1 MATRA
6 QNLQRIRT
14 LLDTPMPSR
23 PDFNTIFQLELSTEA
38 DILNTT
44 SNSGQ
49 PWAVNVFQLNYT
61 PGLDS
66 YNITAEGFGKPI
78 LVTRVLQGPYITRM
92 PVDFADLTHLQYG
105 TIWQTWG
112 GFYQW
117 GWGMTSTP
125 ERMSFFREGVLDSQV
140 AVKIEPAPQESVV
153 YEITYIPAYTGE
165 QDPLESVIQ
174 MPEMATLVQLRV
186 ATAALPYAA
195 WSEDETYNKGRRA
208 ELAAGFEY
216 QLSTKEPIFKDYV
229 RNITRPKDVILDAWV
244 GPFG

>member
-14 LLDTPMPSR
+14 LLDTPQPSR
-23 PDFNTIFQLELSTEA
+23 PDFNTLFQLELSTEA

-66 YNITAEGFGKPI
+66 YNITADGFGKPI
-78 LVTRVLQGPYITRM
+78 LVTRVLPGPYITRL

-105 TIWQTWG
+105 TVWQMWS
-112 GFYQW
+112 QW
-117 GWGMTSTP
+117 GWGMTSAP
-125 ERMSFFREGVLDSQV
+125 ERMSFFREGVLDAQV
-140 AVKIEPAPQESVV
+140 AVKIEPAPIESAV

-174 MPEMATLVQLRV
+174 LPEMATLVQLRV
-186 ATAALPYAA
+186 AAAALPYAA
-195 WSEDETYNKGRRA
+195 WYEDEAQNRARRA
-208 ELAAGFEY
+208 ELAQSFEY
-216 QLSTKEPIFKDYV
+216 QLSTKEPIFRDYV
-229 RNITRPKDVILDAWV
+229 RNITRPKDVILDSAW
-244 GPFG
+244 GAFG